1 MNRRADRKSFFR
13 ELLRESANAVR
24 GAQSTLQSRLSE
36 TEAGDSPPQWTG
48 WSQSPPRASAPTV
61 RTASGG
67 ELLSLCS
74 TMALETHSED
84 IVRLLRP
91 SVRATPSSVAAVGPH
106 SRSRL
111 GGSPDVP
118 ADFEWPAHD
127 GRAFAFVGQFDLADL
142 SRRFEA
148 LELPARG
155 LLSFFVE
162 TARAVPIDDVPC
174 RVLHFDEPEGNLSLM
189 RPESQPTLPDYPVE
203 LSLELTL
210 PRSRSLAVEDLGLS
224 QDEADAWDELR
235 AQLASLQGVE
245 LEELSP
251 DWLNLHRLLGYPEA
265 LGGEME
271 PDLELT
277 SPVSIE
283 VDDESLTL
291 VPTDNAKRW
300 RLLLQVSDDVELR
313 ISAGGGFGRLYF
325 WIEEPD
331 FQASS
336 FDGARALFR

>member
-1 MNRRADRKSFFR
+1 MNRRADRRNFFR
-13 ELLRESANAVR
+13 ELLRESASAVR
-24 GAQSTLQSRLSE
+24 GVQSTLQSSLSE
-36 TEAGDSPPQWTG
+36 PEVGDSPPQWSG

-61 RTASGG
+61 RTASRD

-74 TMALETHSED
+74 TMALETRSED
-84 IVRLLRP
+84 IVRLCRP
-91 SVRATPSSVAAVGPH
+91 SVRATPSVTAAGSQ

-118 ADFEWPAHD
+118 AGFEWPARD

-162 TARAVPIDDVPC
+162 SARAVPIDDVPC
-174 RVLHFDEPEGNLSLM
+174 RVLHFDEPEGNLSFV
-189 RPESQPTLPDYPVE
+189 RPESQATLPDYPVE

-235 AQLASLQGVE
+235 GQLASLQGVE

-271 PDLELT
+271 PDLELI
-277 SPVSIE
+277 SPVSLE
-283 VDDESLTL
+283 DDDESLTL
-291 VPTDNAKRW
+291 DPTDNAKRW
-300 RLLLQVSDDVELR
+300 QLLLQVSDDVELR
-313 ISAGGGFGRLYF
+313 ISADGGFGRLYF

-336 FDGARALFR
+336 FDGARALLR